1 MSITMRY
8 NPNNI
13 QIIMEDIRD
22 LVNSYPLIGELQK
35 RDRDWR
41 KLCASMDT
49 IEDTEEAIIIYKNLP
64 DFSADDG
71 AYLYLYG
78 LFQVLF
84 VQQDS
89 VNALNN
95 ALFDE
100 DISFQDMGKYSDL
113 KKVREIR
120 NDLFGHPADRTDP
133 DEGNRSHIISRM
145 TISKEFFQALD
156 YYTKRKDTYRTI
168 DVFDCI
174 KKQNTNINEALKAIC
189 GKLKAKNNLI
199 TQC

>member
-1 MSITMRY
+1 MG
-8 NPNNI
+8 
-13 QIIMEDIRD
+13 DIRD
-22 LVNSYPLIGELQK
+22 LVNSYPLHEELQK

-64 DFSADDG
+64 NFSADDG

-100 DISFQDMGKYSDL
+100 DLSFEKMKKYSDL

-133 DEGNRSHIISRM
+133 DEGKRSHIISRM
-145 TISKEFFQALD
+145 TISKESFQALD
-156 YYTKRKDTYRTI
+156 YYTKKEDTYRTI
-168 DVFDCI
+168 DVLDCI
-174 KKQNTNINEALKAIC
+174 KKQNTNIKEVLKAIS
-189 GKLKAKNNLI
+189 GKLETENNLI
-199 TQC
+199 TQ